1 VEKTG
6 LTSGPPMSAV
16 GREKAPR
23 TEGVNQRRKRTSAIT
38 PTTRMGRPVG
48 FGLREKRG
56 QWGPTGPKAEW
67 AARSAEAK
75 MKKKIFEL
83 EIGFW
88 NLSRLWKFA
97 QGDLGGI
104 LAWGFFLNSSKL
116 LKDFRKI

>member
-1 VEKTG
+1 
-6 LTSGPPMSAV
+6 MSAV

-38 PTTRMGRPVG
+38 PTTRVGRPVG
-48 FGLREKRG
+48 FGLRERRG
-56 QWGPTGPKAEW
+56 QRESAGPKAKW
-67 AARSAEAK
+67 AARSAEPK

-88 NLSRLWKFA
+88 NLPRLWKFA

-104 LAWGFFLNSSKL
+104 WT
-116 LKDFRKI
+116 